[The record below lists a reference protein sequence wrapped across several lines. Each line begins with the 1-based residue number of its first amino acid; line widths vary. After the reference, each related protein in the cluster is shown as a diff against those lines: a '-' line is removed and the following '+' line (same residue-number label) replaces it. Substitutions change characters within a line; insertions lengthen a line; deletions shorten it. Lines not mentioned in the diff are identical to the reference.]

1 MKQNK
6 IIYAFIFFLL
16 AFSYNIYYFSKYD
29 YPNKESFINKSYFE
43 VKDSNILEKG
53 ERGLFAT
60 KNYKKNDVIETCPTL
75 IMNHNEVSN
84 SNILNY
90 HFFKGNNK
98 KNSLLSLGYCSIINH
113 SDSKQNCTWK
123 VSNDDNTITMYATK
137 PILKGEEIYSN
148 YGKSYWSN
156 KKNKI

>member
-1 MKQNK
+1 MKK
-6 IIYAFIFFLL
+6 FFILSLIYLFIIFIIYFI
-16 AFSYNIYYFSKYD
+16 YNYYN
-29 YPNKESFINKSYFE
+29 NKESFVNKSYFE

-60 KNYKKNDVIETCPTL
+60 KNYKKNDVIEICPTL
-75 IMNHNEVSN
+75 IMNRDEVSN

-90 HFFKGNNK
+90 HFFQGNNK

-123 VSNDDNTITMYATK
+123 VSKDDNTITMYATK
-137 PILKGEEIYSN
+137 PIVKGEELYSN